1 MSDIIKLLP
10 DSVANQIAAGEV
22 IQRPASA
29 LKELLENSIDS
40 GADNIKIIIKD
51 AGKTLIQVI
60 DNGCGMSETD
70 ARLSFERHATS
81 KIQAAKDLFSIRT
94 LGFRGEA
101 LASIAAIA
109 HVEMKTKRIEDE
121 LGTKIN
127 VEGSEIIEQEDCSC
141 PHGTSISIKNLYFN
155 VPARRNFLKSNT
167 VETRHIIEEFFRVA
181 LINPDIAFSMFHNSR
196 EVFRV
201 SKSTQK
207 HRIIGLYGKNYNERL
222 VPVNQET
229 NFVSISGF
237 IGKPEFSKK
246 TRGEQYFFVNKR
258 FIKHPYLHHAVVNA
272 MMELLPRDSFPSYF
286 LNIDVPT
293 NTIDINIHPTKTEI
307 SFQDNQLIY
316 AIIRSAIRQSLGKFS
331 ISPTIDFDVE
341 KSFDIPPLKAG
352 ETPKFPQPK
361 INPDYDP
368 FKSSKPR
375 ELPPEVSMRQESNR
389 QNWEELYKQNFP
401 AGVDEKTD
409 DHNRNFEHATI
420 KPDWS
425 SEETEVEEY
434 TPFQLQNKYI
444 LSKVKSGIL
453 VIEQQRAH
461 EKILFER
468 YLKMLESQSGA
479 SQQQLFPE
487 QINFSPADAEII
499 NEIKNELYFLG
510 VDLSKFGK
518 NTFVVNGIPADAC
531 GQNIM
536 VLLEKIIES
545 YKNGMID
552 VNLNKKINL
561 ARSTAV
567 NMAVKAGKKLET
579 EEMLRMIDEL
589 FACKLPDV
597 SLDGKPALKIFSIEE
612 IEKAF
617 K

>member
-1 MSDIIKLLP
+1 MPDIIKLLP

-81 KIQAAKDLFSIRT
+81 KIQTAKDLFSIRT

-109 HVEMKTKRIEDE
+109 QVEMKTKRIEDE
-121 LGTKIN
+121 LGTKII
-127 VEGSEIIEQEDCSC
+127 VEGSKTVDQENCSC
-141 PHGTSISIKNLYFN
+141 SSGTSISIKNLFFN
-155 VPARRNFLKSNT
+155 VPARRNFLKST
-167 VETRHIIEEFFRVA
+167 TAETRHIIEEFFRVA
-181 LINPDIAFSMFHNSR
+181 LINCDISFSLFNNSR

-201 SKSTQK
+201 PNSTQK
-207 HRIIGLYGKNYNERL
+207 LRIVGLYGKNYNERL
-222 VPVNQET
+222 IPVDQKT

-258 FIKHPYLHHAVVNA
+258 FIKHSYLHHAVVNA
-272 MMELLPRDSFPSYF
+272 LMELLPHDSFPSYF
-286 LNIDVPT
+286 LNIEVPT
-293 NTIDINIHPTKTEI
+293 DSIDINIHPTKTEI
-307 SFQDNQLIY
+307 SFQDNQQIY
-316 AIIRSAIRQSLGKFS
+316 AVIRSAIRQSLGKFS
-331 ISPTIDFDVE
+331 ISPTIDFEVE
-341 KSFDIPPLKAG
+341 KSFDIPPLKEG
-352 ETPKFPQPK
+352 EIPKFPEPK
-361 INPDYDP
+361 INPDYNP
-368 FKSSKPR
+368 FQTKNQD
-375 ELPPEVSMRQESNR
+375 LPSEISIRQESNR
-389 QNWEELYKQNFP
+389 QNWEELYKQNLSDSYKENGDNP
-401 AGVDEKTD
+401 NQNV
-409 DHNRNFEHATI
+409 EHTLI
-420 KPDWS
+420 NPDWG
-425 SEETEVEEY
+425 SEETEIEKY

-468 YLKMLESQSGA
+468 YLNMLESQNGA

-487 QINFSPADAEII
+487 QIDFSPADSEII
-499 NEIKNELYFLG
+499 DEIKNDLYFLG
-510 VDLSKFGK
+510 FDLSKFGQ
-518 NTFVVNGIPADAC
+518 NTYVVNGIPADAC
-531 GQNIM
+531 GKNIND
-536 VLLEKIIES
+536 LLEKIIES
-545 YKNGMID
+545 YKSGMID
-552 VNLNKKINL
+552 ISLNKKINL
-561 ARSTAV
+561 ARSMAV

-589 FACKLPDV
+589 FACKLPNI
-597 SLDGKPALKIFSIEE
+597 SLQGRPTLKIFSIEE
-612 IEKAF
+612 IEKGF
-617 K
+617 N

>member
-29 LKELLENSIDS
+29 LKELLENSIDA
-40 GADNIKIIIKD
+40 GADIIKIIIKD

-81 KIQAAKDLFSIRT
+81 KIQAAKDLFQIRT

-109 HVEMKTKRIEDE
+109 QVEMKTKRMEDE

-127 VEGSEIIEQEDCSC
+127 VEGSEIIDQEDCSC
-141 PHGTSISIKNLYFN
+141 SSGTSTSIKNLFFN

-167 VETRHIIEEFFRVA
+167 AETRHIIEEFFRVA

-201 SKSTQK
+201 SKSIQK
-207 HRIIGLYGKNYNERL
+207 QRIVGLYGKNYNERL

-258 FIKHPYLHHAVVNA
+258 YVKHSYMHHAVVNA

-293 NTIDINIHPTKTEI
+293 ETIDINIHPTKTEI
-307 SFQDNQLIY
+307 TFQDNQLVY
-316 AIIRSAIRQSLGKFS
+316 AVIRSAIRQSLGKFS
-331 ISPTIDFDVE
+331 ISPTIDFEVE
-341 KSFDIPPLKAG
+341 KSFDIPPLKTG
-352 ETPKFPQPK
+352 EIPKFPQPK
-361 INPDYDP
+361 VNPDYNP
-368 FKSSKPR
+368 FKAKDQD
-375 ELPPEVSMRQESNR
+375 LPPEISGRQESNR
-389 QNWEELYKQNFP
+389 QNWEELYKQNLP
-401 AGVDEKTD
+401 DSSEKSGD
-409 DHNRNFEHATI
+409 NRGQNFEHAI
-420 KPDWS
+420 INSDWNTK
-425 SEETEVEEY
+425 ENEVEEY
-434 TPFQLQNKYI
+434 NPFQLQNKYI

-468 YLKMLESQSGA
+468 YLSMLETQCGA

-487 QINFSPADAEII
+487 QIDFSPADSEII

-510 VDLSKFGK
+510 IDLNKFGK

-531 GQNIM
+531 GQNITD
-536 VLLEKIIES
+536 LLEKILES
-545 YKNGMID
+545 YKSGLFD

-561 ARSTAV
+561 ARSMAV

-589 FACKLPDV
+589 FACKLPNI

-612 IEKAF
+612 IEKTF

>member
-29 LKELLENSIDS
+29 LKELLENSIDA

-109 HVEMKTKRIEDE
+109 QVEMKTKRIEDE

-127 VEGSEIIEQEDCSC
+127 VEGSEIIEQENCSC
-141 PHGTSISIKNLYFN
+141 SSGTSTSVKNLFFN

-167 VETRHIIEEFFRVA
+167 AETRHIIEEFFRVA

-201 SKSTQK
+201 SKSIQK
-207 HRIIGLYGKNYNERL
+207 QRIVGLYGKNYNERL

-258 FIKHPYLHHAVVNA
+258 YVKHSYMHHAVANA

-293 NTIDINIHPTKTEI
+293 ETIDINIHPTKTEI
-307 SFQDNQLIY
+307 TFQDNQLVY
-316 AIIRSAIRQSLGKFS
+316 AVIRSAIRQSLGKFS
-331 ISPTIDFDVE
+331 ISPTIDFEVE
-341 KSFDIPPLKAG
+341 KSFDIPPLKTG
-352 ETPKFPQPK
+352 ETPEFPQPK
-361 INPDYDP
+361 INPDYNP
-368 FKSSKPR
+368 FKSKTQD
-375 ELPPEVSMRQESNR
+375 LPPGISVRQESNR
-389 QNWEELYKQNFP
+389 QNWEELYKQNLQ
-401 AGVDEKTD
+401 DSNNEKGIN
-409 DHNRNFEHATI
+409 HEQNYQQEIIN
-420 KPDWS
+420 PDWNT
-425 SEETEVEEY
+425 EENEVEEY
-434 TPFQLQNKYI
+434 NPFQLQNKYI

-468 YLKMLESQSGA
+468 YLNMLETQCGA

-487 QINFSPADAEII
+487 QIDFSPADSEII

-510 VDLSKFGK
+510 IDLNKFGK

-531 GQNIM
+531 GQNITD
-536 VLLEKIIES
+536 LIEKILES
-545 YKNGMID
+545 YKSGLMD

-561 ARSTAV
+561 ARSMAV

-589 FACKLPDV
+589 FACKLPNI
-597 SLDGKPALKIFSIEE
+597 SLDGKPVLKIFSIEE
-612 IEKAF
+612 IERTF

>member
-81 KIQAAKDLFSIRT
+81 KIQTAKDLFSIRT

-109 HVEMKTKRIEDE
+109 QVEMKTKLLEDE
-121 LGTKIN
+121 LGTKIV
-127 VEGSEIIEQEDCSC
+127 VEGSKTIEQEDCSC
-141 PHGTSISIKNLYFN
+141 SSGTSISIKNLFFN
-155 VPARRNFLKSNT
+155 VPARRNFLKST
-167 VETRHIIEEFFRVA
+167 TAETRHIIEEFFRVT
-181 LINPDIAFSMFHNSR
+181 LINSDIAFSMFNNSR
-196 EVFRV
+196 EMFRV
-201 SKSTQK
+201 SKSTKKQ
-207 HRIIGLYGKNYNERL
+207 RIIGLYGKNYKERL
-222 VPVNQET
+222 IPIEQKT
-229 NFVSISGF
+229 NFCSISGF

-258 FIKHPYLHHAVVNA
+258 FIKHSYLHHAVVNA
-272 MMELLPRDSFPSYF
+272 LMELLPRDSFPTYF
-286 LNIDVPT
+286 INIDVPT
-293 NTIDINIHPTKTEI
+293 ETIDINIHPTKTEI
-307 SFQDNQLIY
+307 SFQDNQQIY

-341 KSFDIPPLKAG
+341 KSFDIPPLKKG
-352 ETPKFPQPK
+352 ESVKFPEPK

-368 FKSSKPR
+368 FRLSKTQD
-375 ELPPEVSMRQESNR
+375 LPTEIPVRQESNR
-389 QNWEELYKQNFP
+389 NNWEELYKENLL
-401 AGVDEKTD
+401 DETEKSTANPD
-409 DHNRNFEHATI
+409 ENFEHATI
-420 KPDWS
+420 KPDWNTD
-425 SEETEVEEY
+425 ETEVEKY

-468 YLKMLESQSGA
+468 YLNNLESQKGA

-487 QINFSPADAEII
+487 QINFSPSDTEII
-499 NEIKNELYFLG
+499 NEIKNELFFLG
-510 VDLSKFGK
+510 IDLSKFGK

-531 GQNIM
+531 GKNIND
-536 VLLEKIIES
+536 LLEKILET
-545 YKNGMID
+545 YKCGMID
-552 VNLNKKINL
+552 ISLNKKINL
-561 ARSTAV
+561 ARSMAV

-579 EEMLRMIDEL
+579 EEMLRIIDEL
-589 FACKLPDV
+589 FACKLPNI
-597 SLDGKPALKIFSIEE
+597 SLEGRPALKIFSFEE
-612 IEKAF
+612 IERAF
-617 K
+617 N